1 MHLRVW
7 FGYLFGQGK
16 AIQAVAES
24 RQAIWT
30 GIGLVLLTAI
40 ARNYDQTFIG
50 EKPFLW
56 LFGSLLFS
64 VMSGTWLYLVV
75 YGWFIR
81 RATVRSPVIKPPYWG
96 RWRTFMGLFWMTAP
110 VAWLYAIPVE
120 RFFDSLTAAKAN
132 LALLGIVSLWRVLL
146 MARVLQ
152 FLTGARWYAVLMWVL
167 FAAAIEILVVFF
179 FGGAF
184 AKALMEGMGGM
195 RNSPEEHLIL
205 NALGAVLMAA
215 FWSAPVVLIVALLL
229 GRSSSGL
236 DLPAPSKSHSN
247 FGWLMI
253 FAIVWLAV
261 SVKPQIELIQ
271 SVRVEKLIA
280 AQKYRAALDYMGAR
294 QPTDF
299 APARV
304 LVPNA
309 FEWEI
314 FTDLPACFGVVQTND
329 PAWVQAH
336 LMRRFHQMLTH
347 YTTRWERKKTLSD
360 YAYDEQVRH
369 VANGLNWYG
378 PDAAGINLLLDGL
391 ERMPEGNEWLAR
403 NTGFVSAVC
412 ITVAGDSFRQRERNK
427 TDAQK
432 SGDLFSLSNRLHSL
446 GVTNFNGTSVKP
458 EAG

>member
-1 MHLRVW
+1 MNPRVW

-64 VMSGTWLYLVV
+64 VVSGTWLYAVV
-75 YGWFIR
+75 YGWFVR
-81 RATVRSPVIKPPYWG
+81 RSAGDANGKPEFWG
-96 RWRTFMGLFWMTAP
+96 RWRTFMALFWMTAP

-146 MARVLQ
+146 MTRVIQ
-152 FLTGARWYAVLMWVL
+152 YLTGARWYAVLLWVL

-205 NALGAVLMAA
+205 NALGAVLMGA
-215 FWSAPVVLIVALLL
+215 FWGAPAVLIAALLL
-229 GRSSSGL
+229 GRSGSVQ
-236 DLPAPSKSHSN
+236 DLPIPSKANSS

-253 FAIVWLAV
+253 FAVLWLAV
-261 SVKPQIELIQ
+261 AVQPQRELIRT
-271 SVRVEKLIA
+271 VHVEKLIA
-280 AQKYRAALDYMGAR
+280 AKNYRAALDYMTAR

-304 LVPNA
+304 LAPNA
-309 FEWEI
+309 FEREI
-314 FTDLPACFGVVQTND
+314 FTDLPACFGVVQADD

-347 YTTRWERKKTLSD
+347 YTARWERKKTLSD
-360 YAYDEQVRH
+360 YSYEDQVKH
-369 VANGLNWYG
+369 VAYGLSWYG
-378 PDAAGINLLLDGL
+378 PDAAGMNLLLDGL

-403 NTGFVSAVC
+403 NAGFVAAVC
-412 ITVAGDSFRQRERNK
+412 VAVAGDSFRQRERDK
-427 TDAQK
+427 TEAQK
-432 SGDLFSLSNRLHSL
+432 MSDLLSLSNRLHSL
-446 GVTNFNGTSVKP
+446 GGTNFSDMSVKP
-458 EAG
+458 